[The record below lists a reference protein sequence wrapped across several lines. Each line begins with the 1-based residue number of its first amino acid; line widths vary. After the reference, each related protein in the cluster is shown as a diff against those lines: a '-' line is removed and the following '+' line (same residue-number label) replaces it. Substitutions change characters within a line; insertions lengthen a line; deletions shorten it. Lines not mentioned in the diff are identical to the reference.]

1 MNSLII
7 MGVFF
12 ISASIFAD
20 SNHRSCIVTSD
31 RINRQEYIYPEQIQS
46 DNFVIHFTTYDND
59 FQIINGSEYSLQSNY
74 GYAQSII
81 DLAEFSL
88 SKYIEDGWE
97 PPPPDCDE
105 SIQDENSSYHCSNFG
120 GNSLYDI
127 YISNDGPGLV
137 VPERQYSVEPY
148 TGGFTS
154 YMKISTLSNNYDSVP
169 SWNYH
174 VVAHEVHHS
183 IQLRYANSASGA
195 PGNYIYNSW
204 FFEQT
209 ATYMENVI
217 FPQSNHLQIMLGNC
231 GVVTPLTYPEHG
243 IDYPYDLYKYRSA
256 LWHKFLV
263 ESIGDS
269 SIVRLMWEDYGN
281 QYNNSGT
288 QISIFPIY
296 DSAIDSVSFGEYS
309 LSDAYNDYAIWRYFT
324 GDRSLNNEYFN
335 EGSDY
340 CTSKT
345 FSIDEPLSILS
356 NNGSSCFINLPS
368 EGMNFSISTDSPN
381 DMQVSHIEI
390 SENQEVII
398 TQLESLDEN
407 FNFSTNSS
415 ESNILVVNSDYIDT
429 NSNNVAFSVNISDLI
444 GDANFDGT
452 VNVLDVVIIVNFI
465 LDIEFPNQSEFD
477 ISDIDGN
484 GELNILDIVQIINMI
499 LR

>member
-1 MNSLII
+1 
-7 MGVFF
+7 
-12 ISASIFAD
+12 
-20 SNHRSCIVTSD
+20 
-31 RINRQEYIYPEQIQS
+31 
-46 DNFVIHFTTYDND
+46 
-59 FQIINGSEYSLQSNY
+59 
-74 GYAQSII
+74 
-81 DLAEFSL
+81 
-88 SKYIEDGWE
+88 
-97 PPPPDCDE
+97 
-105 SIQDENSSYHCSNFG
+105 
-120 GNSLYDI
+120 
-127 YISNDGPGLV
+127 
-137 VPERQYSVEPY
+137 
-148 TGGFTS
+148 
-154 YMKISTLSNNYDSVP
+154 
-169 SWNYH
+169 
-174 VVAHEVHHS
+174 
-183 IQLRYANSASGA
+183 
-195 PGNYIYNSW
+195 
-204 FFEQT
+204 
-209 ATYMENVI
+209 
-217 FPQSNHLQIMLGNC
+217 
-231 GVVTPLTYPEHG
+231 PEHG
-243 IDYPYDLYKYRSA
+243 IDHPYDLYKYRSA

-368 EGMNFSISTDSPN
+368 EGMNFRISTDSPN

-429 NSNNVAFSVNISDLI
+429 NSNN
-444 GDANFDGT
+444 
-452 VNVLDVVIIVNFI
+452 
-465 LDIEFPNQSEFD
+465 
-477 ISDIDGN
+477 
-484 GELNILDIVQIINMI
+484 
-499 LR
+499 